1 MLKLA
6 LMLGTA
12 AAIAVLAVSAND
24 AGAQLA
30 VTCGGTIQNCPQG
43 KKMYCNR
50 WRPCKSRNAKVKKY
64 CDAPVCMTERKSKEK

>member
-1 MLKLA
+1 MGRLA
-6 LMLGTA
+6 LILVATA
-12 AAIAVLAVSAND
+12 GIGGLVVVANE

-50 WRPCKSRNAKVKKY
+50 WRPCKGKNAKVKKH
-64 CDAPVCMTERKSKEK
+64 CDAPVCMTERRSKG